1 MDQTISNDNTLK
13 LLGAFA
19 GVGVAYATVTSFY
32 DWCLYQKQTSPV
44 FFYICLA
51 TAICLFSAV
60 TFYIAKKKYLAI
72 KEQNQITNGKGEES
86 VFAGLDEKKNKI
98 FVNLSFRR
106 MHTQVVGTTNAG
118 KTESV
123 IAPWMIDDIEKGR
136 GLVFIDGKSDVHLLN
151 KIYAYACKHGRE
163 KDFRVLSLSQTAIS
177 DTYNPLIGPASQ
189 VTEKLINSFQIE
201 NEYYRTTQF
210 EILRN
215 ILEIFIDANIVP
227 NFQKIRQVLTEP
239 SEIQRLLPLIKN
251 HSLRYW
257 AVEFINISKEK
268 RRELVSGLASN
279 LGFFTSSEFT
289 SMFNTTS
296 PTIDINEAMNKNQ
309 IIYFQLPVLQSPVL
323 GKSVAKMVLQ
333 DIQLAVSNRHASGK
347 MEHNFFSVYLDDFTE
362 YLTPQ
367 FVSLLNKSRSA
378 NVGVVFA
385 HQATGDL
392 EALGTEIKNQI
403 LTNSNLKI
411 FMRTNEPD
419 SAEYF
424 AKTVGTKQTQKTTF
438 RQKEFL
444 VGSEVTRDGSIRD
457 VEEFI
462 YHPNVFKSGLGL
474 GEAIMILPHKKG
486 TKTIKLKFSIRP
498 DLPAVM
504 LPEKSK
510 LQPEILEFIDVPDSQ
525 TQSIASIAAGGGHL
539 EL

>member
-1 MDQTISNDNTLK
+1 MDQAISNDNTLK

-19 GVGVAYATVTSFY
+19 GVGVAYAAVTSFY
-32 DWCLYQKQTSPV
+32 NWCLYQKLTNPV
-44 FFYICLA
+44 LFYICLVA
-51 TAICLFSAV
+51 TVCMVWAGM
-60 TFYIAKKKYLAI
+60 FYIAKKKYLAM
-72 KEQNQITNGKGEES
+72 KEQKQITNGKGEES
-86 VFAGLDEKKNKI
+86 IFAGLDEKKNKI

-123 IAPWMIDDIEKGR
+123 IAPWMIDDIENGR

-177 DTYNPLIGPASQ
+177 DTYNPLIGQASQ

-215 ILEIFIDANIVP
+215 ILEIFIEANIVP
-227 NFQKIRQVLTEP
+227 NFQKIRQVLTDP
-239 SEIQRLLPLIKN
+239 SETQRLLSLIKN
-251 HSLRYW
+251 NSLKYW

-268 RRELVSGLASN
+268 RRELVSGLSSN
-279 LGFFTSSEFT
+279 LGFFASSEFA
-289 SMFNTTS
+289 SMFNS
-296 PTIDINEAMNKNQ
+296 SNPTIDINEAMNKNQ

-323 GKSVAKMVLQ
+323 GKSAAKMVLQ

-385 HQATGDL
+385 HQAIGDL
-392 EALGTEIKNQI
+392 ETLGTEIKNQI

-424 AKTVGTKQTQKTTF
+424 AKTVGTKQTKKTTF

-444 VGSEVTRDGSIRD
+444 VGSEVTREGSIRD

-462 YHPNVFKSGLGL
+462 YHPNIFKSGLGL

-486 TKTIKLKFSIRP
+486 TKTVKLKFSIRP

-504 LPEKSK
+504 LPKKSK
-510 LQPEILEFIDVPDSQ
+510 PQPESLEFIELPATQ
-525 TQSIASIAAGGGHL
+525 TQSIASIAAAGGHC